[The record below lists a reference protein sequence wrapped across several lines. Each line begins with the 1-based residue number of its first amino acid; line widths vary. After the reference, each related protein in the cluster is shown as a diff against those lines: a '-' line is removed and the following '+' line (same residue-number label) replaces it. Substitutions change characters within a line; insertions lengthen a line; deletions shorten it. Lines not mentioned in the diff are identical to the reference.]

1 MKKKD
6 LTTSFQIFSKI
17 SEMDTIDQA
26 LILAAKEGLKDSYS
40 PYSKF
45 KVGAAI
51 LLSNGEII
59 KGSNQ
64 ENAAYT
70 MCLCAERVAIAA
82 ADAIYPK
89 EKIVAIAVTAKSP
102 SKPID
107 RPIAPC
113 GACRQVLCE
122 TENKHHQKMK
132 VIMQGEVGDIVLIDT
147 AKDLLPFSFD
157 AEFL

>member
-1 MKKKD
+1 MKKID
-6 LTTSFQIFSKI
+6 LTTTFQIFDQI
-17 SEMDTIDQA
+17 SEMEVHDQQ

-51 LLSNGEII
+51 LLSYGKII

-64 ENAAYT
+64 ENAAYP

-82 ADAIYPK
+82 ADAMYPK
-89 EKIVAIAVTAKSP
+89 ETILAIAVTAKSP
-102 SKPID
+102 TKPID
-107 RPIAPC
+107 KPIAPC

-122 TENKHHQKMK
+122 TENKHNQKMK
-132 VIMQGEVGDIVLIDT
+132 VIMQGEVGDIILVNT
-147 AKDLLPFSFD
+147 AKDLLPLSFD
-157 AEFL
+157 SEIL

>member
-1 MKKKD
+1 MKKHNIS
-6 LTTSFQIFSKI
+6 TSFQIFDQV
-17 SEMDTIDQA
+17 SELTDIDQK
-26 LILAAKEGLKDSYS
+26 LVLAAKDALKDSYS

-82 ADAIYPK
+82 ADSVYPK
-89 EKIVAIAVTAKSP
+89 EKIIAIAVTAKSP
-102 SKPID
+102 TKPID
-107 RPIAPC
+107 KPIAPC

-122 TENKHHQKMK
+122 TENKHNQSMK
-132 VIMQGEVGDIVLIDT
+132 VIMQGEVGQIVIIET
-147 AKDLLPFSFD
+147 AKDLLPFHFD